1 MIWIKLQYKWL
12 YKYEGSHLP
21 HRRNPMFLFNKGAIT
36 NFYYLQVTSVALV
49 FALCQNF
56 FHLFQDCW
64 QETQVAINTLHC
76 TLFKVFAIS
85 IHLLEN
91 KEKNN
96 LTLTWL

>member
-1 MIWIKLQYKWL
+1 V
-12 YKYEGSHLP
+12 
-21 HRRNPMFLFNKGAIT
+21 FLCNKGDIT
-36 NFYYLQVTSVALV
+36 NFYYLQVTSVVLV

-91 KEKNN
+91 KKKKNI
-96 LTLTWL
+96 TLM